1 VRERK
6 KKKKKE
12 TSPGYVIPSFS
23 FVLPSS
29 PLLVGRGV
37 ATQTPFSNNNN
48 NNNNNTNKGNSR
60 TQSQKKSATFNIK

>member
-12 TSPGYVIPSFS
+12 TSPGYVIPSFN

-48 NNNNNTNKGNSR
+48 NNTNTNKGNSR

>member
-48 NNNNNTNKGNSR
+48 NNNNTNKGNSR